1 MRPTIL
7 PDDENLSIYPGPA
20 PNAKTSVHQPARLV
34 HAFHLAWP
42 AGLLVAL
49 IIALWELYARFSGVK
64 ATILPAPSRVLEQML
79 LNAPVLLDNA
89 WPTVV
94 ATLTGF
100 SLSITLAF
108 LFSVLVDFIRPLRR
122 ALFPVFI
129 ISQTLPLVAI
139 APLVVL
145 WFGFGLLP
153 KILLVALVTFFPM
166 MVAFVQG
173 YDSTD
178 GEMERLLRS
187 MGASKAQIFRLA
199 RLPSAMP
206 FFFTGLRISITYAVV
221 GAIFAEYSGA
231 SKGLGIYMLAAKN
244 NFRPDLVLAAV
255 FCSALITLALF
266 GITVCIH
273 YFALPWARGQ
283 KGNRR

>member
-1 MRPTIL
+1 MTIILVWEFYTRYSGIKPT
-7 PDDENLSIYPGPA
+7 
-20 PNAKTSVHQPARLV
+20 T
-34 HAFHLAWP
+34 
-42 AGLLVAL
+42 
-49 IIALWELYARFSGVK
+49 
-64 ATILPAPSRVLEQML
+64 LPAPSRVLQQIVENRQAL
-79 LNAPVLLDNA
+79 IDNA
-89 WPTVV
+89 LPTVA
-94 ATLTGF
+94 ATLSGF
-100 SLSITLAF
+100 ALSVASAF
-108 LFSVLVDFIRPLRR
+108 ISSILVDFVRPLRR

-166 MVAFVQG
+166 MVALVQG

-178 GEMERLLRS
+178 KDMEWLLRS
-187 MGASKAQIFRLA
+187 MGATRAQVFLKA
-199 RLPSAMP
+199 RLPSAIP

-231 SKGLGIYMLAAKN
+231 AKGLGIYMLAAKN

-255 FCSALITLALF
+255 FCSALITLVLF
-266 GITVCIH
+266 GCTVLIER
-273 YFALPWARGQ
+273 LSMPWEQVR
-283 KGNRR
+283 KDDRK

>member
-1 MRPTIL
+1 MSVEAVRVGTLPGEAQTGGRPGKVL
-7 PDDENLSIYPGPA
+7 
-20 PNAKTSVHQPARLV
+20 R
-34 HAFHLAWP
+34 AFHLAWP
-42 AGLLVAL
+42 AAAL
-49 IIALWELYARFSGVK
+49 IAAIVLAWEFYAQFSGIK
-64 ATILPAPSRVLEQML
+64 PTTLPAPSRVVQQIVENRRAL
-79 LNAPVLLDNA
+79 VDNA
-89 WPTVV
+89 IPTIA

-100 SLSITLAF
+100 SLSVLSAF
-108 LFSVLVDFIRPLRR
+108 LSSVLVDFVRPLRR

-166 MVAFVQG
+166 MVALVQG

-178 GEMERLLRS
+178 KDMEWLLRS
-187 MGASKAQIFRLA
+187 MGATQLQVFLKA
-199 RLPSAMP
+199 RLPSAIP

-231 SKGLGIYMLAAKN
+231 AKGLGIYMLSAKN

-255 FCSALITLALF
+255 FCSALLTLILF
-266 GITVCIH
+266 GCTVLIQRL
-273 YFALPWARGQ
+273 ATPWERFREGGA
-283 KGNRR
+283 K

>member
-1 MRPTIL
+1 MLVDYSPVSRIVGRLTG
-7 PDDENLSIYPGPA
+7 PG
-20 PNAKTSVHQPARLV
+20 KRLGV
-34 HAFHLAWP
+34 AIGAAWP
-42 AGLLVAL
+42 ATVLVVA
-49 IIALWELYARFSGVK
+49 IILVWEFYTRHSGIK
-64 ATILPAPSRVLEQML
+64 PTTLPAPSRVLQQIIENRQAL
-79 LNAPVLLDNA
+79 IDNA
-89 WPTVV
+89 LPTIA
-94 ATLTGF
+94 ATLSGF
-100 SLSITLAF
+100 ALSVASAF
-108 LFSVLVDFIRPLRR
+108 ISSILVDFVRPLRR

-166 MVAFVQG
+166 MVALVQG

-178 GEMERLLRS
+178 KDMEWLLRS
-187 MGASKAQIFRLA
+187 MGATRAQVFLKA
-199 RLPSAMP
+199 RLPSAIP

-231 SKGLGIYMLAAKN
+231 AKGLGIYMLSAKN

-255 FCSALITLALF
+255 FCSALITLVLF
-266 GITVCIH
+266 GCTVLIER
-273 YFALPWARGQ
+273 LSMPWEQVR
-283 KGNRR
+283 KDDRK